1 MYFFSSHLMTTAILV
16 DDNLDMV
23 EKLADMLGEFG
34 IQVLDIATNGKDAVE
49 LYQKHYPEVVLTDM
63 QMPQYDGLYALENIR
78 KIDPD
83 AKVIMVTAD
92 LREESENAFLENNAS
107 AIVYKPYDLKQI
119 MDTINQVVNGT
130 LEMC

>member
-1 MYFFSSHLMTTAILV
+1 MTTAILV

-49 LYQKHYPEVVLTDM
+49 SYQKHYPNVTLTDM

-78 KIDPD
+78 RIDPD

>member
-1 MYFFSSHLMTTAILV
+1 
-16 DDNLDMV
+16 
-23 EKLADMLGEFG
+23 
-34 IQVLDIATNGKDAVE
+34 
-49 LYQKHYPEVVLTDM
+49 M

-78 KIDPD
+78 RIDPD

>member
-1 MYFFSSHLMTTAILV
+1 MTSVILV

-34 IQVLDIATNGKDAVE
+34 IEVLDIAINGKDAVE
-49 LYQKHYPEVVLTDM
+49 LYQKDYPDVVLTDM
-63 QMPQYDGLYALENIR
+63 QMPEYDGIYALENIR
-78 KIDPD
+78 KIDTD

-92 LREESENAFLENNAS
+92 LREESEEAFLENNAS
-107 AIVYKPYDLKQI
+107 AVVYKPYDLNQI
-119 MDTINQVVNGT
+119 IKTIHGVVDGT

>member
-1 MYFFSSHLMTTAILV
+1 MTTAILV

-49 LYQKHYPEVVLTDM
+49 LYQKHYPNVTLTDM

-78 KIDPD
+78 RIDPD

-107 AIVYKPYDLKQI
+107 AIVYKPYELKQI

>member
-1 MYFFSSHLMTTAILV
+1 MTSAILV

-34 IQVLDIATNGKDAVE
+34 IKVLDIGVNGKDAVE
-49 LYQKHYPEVVLTDM
+49 LYQKHNPDVVLTDM
-63 QMPQYDGLYALENIR
+63 QMPEYDGLYALENIR
-78 KIDPD
+78 KIDTD

-92 LREESENAFLENNAS
+92 LREESEEVFLENNAS
-107 AIVYKPYDLKQI
+107 AVLYKPYDLNQI
-119 MDTINQVVNGT
+119 IKTIHGVVNGT